1 MKIKCPFCHKI
12 EEYRSY
18 QMLGNHLQ
26 SHKDR
31 GVYPFV
37 ITFCLAELIFKIH
50 EKITENETYL
60 EKYMKEEVEPMGE
73 SEVFVSEQ
81 YESVIAELKS
91 LLK

>member
-50 EKITENETYL
+50 EKIRITEQIATQKNINNLHVYTIH
-60 EKYMKEEVEPMGE
+60 
-73 SEVFVSEQ
+73 Q
-81 YESVIAELKS
+81 VIEELKS
-91 LLK
+91 LLENK